1 MPILTIEAIRKNPWR
16 ILTHRLPA
24 HPELLLLEV
33 AYLAALYCRQ
43 SESVL
48 MLAARNGEYT
58 PLGWR
63 PCRENPDV
71 HEENEALS
79 FNADLKLTQICEIC
93 EKEFG
98 VVLER

>member
-58 PLGWR
+58 PLGWQ
-63 PCRENPDV
+63 PGEDDV
-71 HEENEALS
+71 HEENEAYA
-79 FNADLKLTQICEIC
+79 FDADLKLMQICEIC